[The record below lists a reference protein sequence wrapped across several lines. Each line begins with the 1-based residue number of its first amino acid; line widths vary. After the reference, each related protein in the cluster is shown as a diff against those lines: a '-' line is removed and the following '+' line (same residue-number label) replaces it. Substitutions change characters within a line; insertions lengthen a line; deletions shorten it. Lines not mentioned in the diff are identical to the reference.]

1 MRKQKLEKFGLA
13 AIQKVVSNSDIH
25 EARELLA
32 FAIGSSVSVSGM
44 VLKLVKR
51 NNQCKLFIQPY
62 DEPLTVFADCSDEAE
77 AVTTLKIKR
86 GSRVK
91 ILGRLQSFGF
101 QSVNL
106 SDCRLKS

>member
-32 FAIGSSVSVSGM
+32 FAIGSSVSVSGTVM
-44 VLKLVKR
+44 KLIKR

-62 DEPLTVFADCSDEAE
+62 DEPLTVFADCPSEAE
-77 AVTTLKIKR
+77 TLTALKIKR

-91 ILGRLQSFGF
+91 LRGKLAAFGF

-106 SDCRLKS
+106 SDCRLRS